1 VQNVVVILQDIHSLL
16 KNAPN
21 PDPRTWLNRKAA
33 DLYFN
38 GGQEE
43 KEEYKR
49 TVRRFAQRSMEEDG
63 VNSLRALICC
73 VLVTSTFLIFVSTL
87 MLARFFPRRSVVTT
101 AFSTYLIIFLFI
113 VRWILELK
121 DLVICTSY
129 FDRSLSG
136 KFAAYT
142 LMDP

>member
-1 VQNVVVILQDIHSLL
+1 MQNVVVILQDIHSLL

-63 VNSLRALICC
+63 VNSLRAPICC

-87 MLARFFPRRSVVTT
+87 MLDFFPRRSVVTT

-113 VRWILELK
+113 VRWILERK
-121 DLVICTSY
+121 DLVIYTSY

-136 KFAAYT
+136 KIAAYI
-142 LMDP
+142 LR

>member
-1 VQNVVVILQDIHSLL
+1 MQNVVVILQDIHSLL

-63 VNSLRALICC
+63 VNSLKAPICC
-73 VLVTSTFLIFVSTL
+73 VLVTSTSLIVVSTL
-87 MLARFFPRRSVVTT
+87 MLARFFSLQVRGDQHT

-121 DLVICTSY
+121 DLVIYISY

-136 KFAAYT
+136 KIAA
-142 LMDP
+142 